1 MADTNDILK
10 EYDKQCKL
18 YENFASKVKTLVEEL
33 VANENIIYNSITSR
47 IKTRASLEDK
57 ITRKNNKYKT
67 LGNITDIAG
76 VRVITYY
83 SDDVDRVA
91 KIIEQNF
98 NVDKKNSIDK
108 RKAMEPD
115 RFGYCS
121 VHYIVQFNQERLNLP
136 ENQAYKDIKCEIQ
149 IRTVLQHAWAEI
161 EHDLGY
167 KSEFSVPTEIR
178 RNFSRL
184 AGLLEIGDKEFL
196 EIRNFLTKYQKD
208 VTKNIEKG
216 TLNDKELDIV
226 LLSEIINT
234 DETYQKIN
242 DKITKYAQGN
252 YVQNISNGEYEIRV
266 LELKLVGIRT
276 LGQLKNC
283 IEKNADMAIYLA
295 EQLFSRRER
304 KDGYYNKTIGA
315 FYLCYAE
322 LLSKT
327 DDVNRVKKYL
337 DAAKIDHDDS
347 FPQYLLRIAKE
358 KKETN

>member
-1 MADTNDILK
+1 MENLDSILK

-18 YENFASKVKTLVEEL
+18 YENFANKVKTLVEEL
-33 VANENIIYNSITSR
+33 VSNKNIPYNSITSR
-47 IKTRASLEDK
+47 IKARASLEDK

-98 NVDKKNSIDK
+98 DVDRDNSIDK

-136 ENQAYKDIKCEIQ
+136 ENQAYKNIKCEIQ

-167 KSEFSVPTEIR
+167 KSEFSIPTEIR

-196 EIRNFLTKYQKD
+196 EIRDFLTRYQKD
-208 VTKNIEKG
+208 VTKNIENATQTDNMKYG
-216 TLNDKELDIV
+216 YLN
-226 LLSEIINT
+226 
-234 DETYQKIN
+234 
-242 DKITKYAQGN
+242 
-252 YVQNISNGEYEIRV
+252 
-266 LELKLVGIRT
+266 
-276 LGQLKNC
+276 
-283 IEKNADMAIYLA
+283 
-295 EQLFSRRER
+295 
-304 KDGYYNKTIGA
+304 
-315 FYLCYAE
+315 
-322 LLSKT
+322 
-327 DDVNRVKKYL
+327 
-337 DAAKIDHDDS
+337 
-347 FPQYLLRIAKE
+347 
-358 KKETN
+358 